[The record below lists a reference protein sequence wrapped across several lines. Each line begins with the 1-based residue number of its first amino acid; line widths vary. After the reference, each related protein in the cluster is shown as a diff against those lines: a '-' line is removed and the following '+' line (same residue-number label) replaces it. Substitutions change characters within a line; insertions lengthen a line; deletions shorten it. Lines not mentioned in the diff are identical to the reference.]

1 MTDIKFCVTTRIEV
15 LQQLKNDGY
24 YLVGIDGT
32 VPKGAEL
39 YNELYDHHRPNGAE
53 IQMDEIDDRNLRG
66 EIKERL
72 AKVQKLAFITTMVDA
87 DAQVA
92 AFYFLT
98 RLNELDVADSFNFLR
113 AISYDCD
120 HLAVPVHYQERYG
133 KNASMVVA
141 ALKEV
146 SNDLVQ
152 KLGLSTNRREWSIE
166 DKELFSSKAFE
177 LGVLVVIPSLLNGTW
192 DYESISQNYWEQ
204 VEKNTLMLVNEGRI
218 SCINGVAIFDGK
230 GLGGTYIDPRCWY
243 RALDSLKLDTYT
255 GIALTQ
261 REVIVENEF
270 KGYSYTIG
278 KIPLSGFDGDFTDGL
293 FQELTETERVTN
305 PDCDGWGGR
314 ATVGGSG
321 WNTPSDLFP
330 VHITNIIHSWICEK
344 ESQLMEDA
352 ESAWEA
358 KQGKSYFI

>member
-1 MTDIKFCVTTRIEV
+1 MELRFCVTTRLEV
-15 LQQLKNDGY
+15 LQALKAEGF

-32 VPKGAEL
+32 VPNSRDM
-39 YNELYDHHRPNGAE
+39 YDELYDHHRPNGAE

-72 AKVQKLAFITTMVDA
+72 AKVEKLAFVTTMVDA

-92 AFYFLT
+92 TFYFLT
-98 RLNELDVADSFNFLR
+98 RLNEIDVADSFNFLR

-133 KNASMVVA
+133 KKAAQVVA

-152 KLGLSTNRREWSIE
+152 KLGLSPNRREWSIE

-192 DYESISQNYWEQ
+192 DYESIAKTYWQ
-204 VEKNTLMLVNEGRI
+204 TLEKNTLRLLDEGRI
-218 SCINGVAIFDGK
+218 SCQNGVAMFQGCGIN
-230 GLGGTYIDPRCWY
+230 TYIDPRCWY
-243 RALDSLKLDTYT
+243 RALASLGLNTFT

-261 REVIVENEF
+261 REVIIENVF

-278 KIPLSGFDGDFTDGL
+278 KIPLSSFDGDFTDGL
-293 FQELTETERVTN
+293 FQELTGAEKIAN

-314 ATVGGSG
+314 CTVGGSG
-321 WNTPSDLFP
+321 WNTPSNLSPDQI
-330 VHITNIIHSWICEK
+330 VEIINHWLDEK
-344 ESQLMEDA
+344 ASQKMEDL
-352 ESAWEA
+352 ESEWEA
-358 KQGKSYFI
+358 KQNTSYFL

>member
-1 MTDIKFCVTTRIEV
+1 MDTKFCVTTRIEV
-15 LQQLKNDGY
+15 LQQLKNERY

-32 VPKGAEL
+32 VPNGADL
-39 YNELYDHHRPNGAE
+39 YDELYDHHRPNGAE

-66 EIKERL
+66 EIKKRL
-72 AKVQKLAFITTMVDA
+72 AKVEKLAFITTMVDA

-92 AFYFLT
+92 TFYFLT
-98 RLNELDVADSFNFLR
+98 RLNEIDVADSFNFLR

-133 KNASMVVA
+133 KKASMVVA
-141 ALKEV
+141 ALKEESNKYV
-146 SNDLVQ
+146 SD
-152 KLGLSTNRREWSIE
+152 LGLSSNRREWSVE
-166 DKELFSSKAFE
+166 DKEKFGSYALEKGVTE
-177 LGVLVVIPSLLNGTW
+177 LIPALLNGTW
-192 DYESISQNYWEQ
+192 NYESIAQSYWQ
-204 VEKNTLMLVNEGRI
+204 TVEKNTLMLVSEGRI
-218 SCINGVAIFDGK
+218 SVINGVAVFDGK

-243 RALDSLKLDTYT
+243 RGLASLGLDCYT

-261 REVIVENEF
+261 REIFGENEF
-270 KGYSYTIG
+270 KGFSYTIG
-278 KIPLSGFDGDFTDGL
+278 KIPLSKFDGDFTDGL
-293 FQELTETERVTN
+293 FQELTEAEKITN

-330 VHITNIIHSWICEK
+330 VHITNIIHSWVCEK

-352 ESAWEA
+352 ESEWES
-358 KQGKSYFI
+358 KQNTSYFL